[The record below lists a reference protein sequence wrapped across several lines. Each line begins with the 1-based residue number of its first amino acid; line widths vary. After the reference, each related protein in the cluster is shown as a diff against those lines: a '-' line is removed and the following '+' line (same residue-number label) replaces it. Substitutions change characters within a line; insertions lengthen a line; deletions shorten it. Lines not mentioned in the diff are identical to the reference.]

1 MSDTFELEC
10 GVTLHLQPLKQNAV
24 HAILRHLGGWPS
36 SQTVE
41 YLRGLKGNA
50 AARADEASIQ
60 LFNYCVG
67 WGIKDNPA
75 QEEIEELE
83 TLGFRAR
90 TPRIARVNWLRFMLL
105 EDDEEAGR
113 LEGAI
118 LTHSALCWA
127 KIEIAMEEEAEE

>member
-1 MSDTFELEC
+1 
-10 GVTLHLQPLKQNAV
+10 VTLHLQPLKQNAV

-67 WGIKDNPA
+67 WGVKDDPA
-75 QEEIEELE
+75 QEESEELMA
-83 TLGFRAR
+83 LGFRAD
-90 TPRIARVNWLRFMLL
+90 TPRLARVSWLRFLL
-105 EDDEEAGR
+105 LKDDEEAGR

-127 KIEIAMEEEAEE
+127 GIESQVEEKAEE